1 MAIRR
6 SDTRKEVKPRQT
18 PQIKSG
24 RLSGNT
30 GLIPL
35 DENIKYGQARGYEQ
49 FHMEKYKTKT
59 GTGTIGEEISSTN
72 RGNKYNSFDH
82 GRADPRASSFKDAYH
97 SKKNG
102 STSS

>member
-59 GTGTIGEEISSTN
+59 GTIGEEISSTN
-72 RGNKYNSFDH
+72 RGNKYTSFDH